1 MKKAIVCSE
10 VGASTSKL
18 YQQTDLMSYNLL
30 IVIYDEAVY
39 STSLIIMF
47 SPCSSILFLLEF
59 LNKQKQKQK
68 QEEKKKKEEDW
79 KQNYNGWKSYF
90 ESSAWPNNMSKK
102 KMFKIN

>member
-68 QEEKKKKEEDW
+68 QEEKKKKEED
-79 KQNYNGWKSYF
+79 
-90 ESSAWPNNMSKK
+90 
-102 KMFKIN
+102 